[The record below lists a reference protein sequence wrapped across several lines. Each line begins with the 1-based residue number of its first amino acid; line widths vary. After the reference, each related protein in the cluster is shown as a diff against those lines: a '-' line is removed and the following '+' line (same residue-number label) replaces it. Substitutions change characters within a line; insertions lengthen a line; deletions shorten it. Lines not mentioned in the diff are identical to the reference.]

1 MKKYRIYSARVFDGE
16 QKFIPAKDLKW
27 EPTEQVYDDY
37 DEAYVHKCD
46 LSMVSEFYYYSIREE
61 EIA

>member
-27 EPTEQVYDDY
+27 EPTEHVYDDY

-46 LSMVSEFYYYSIREE
+46 FYPLMRYINTKENKTL
-61 EIA
+61 